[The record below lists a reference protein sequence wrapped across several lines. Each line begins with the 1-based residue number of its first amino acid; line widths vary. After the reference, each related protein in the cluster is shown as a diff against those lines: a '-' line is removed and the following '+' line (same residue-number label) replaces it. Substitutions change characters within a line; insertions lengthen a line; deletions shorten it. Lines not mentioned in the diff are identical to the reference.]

1 MKKIRR
7 FRIREKHVV
16 NSLKDLSHTW
26 WMIGIGFILA
36 CVLSFVWILLMRF
49 FTGIMVWTS
58 IGLIF
63 VLVSG
68 LFGYSLHRYYQ
79 VKDITTN
86 QINILQVNLTPD
98 YLNNVLQL
106 ADTWL
111 AFAIILGILT
121 GIVLLVLIALRNR
134 IQIAVELLEQAAKAV
149 GQLCSSIFWPIFP
162 FVLHVLVSYYF
173 F

>member
-1 MKKIRR
+1 
-7 FRIREKHVV
+7 
-16 NSLKDLSHTW
+16 
-26 WMIGIGFILA
+26 
-36 CVLSFVWILLMRF
+36 MRF

-58 IGLIF
+58 IFSIF
-63 VLVSG
+63 VLVAG
-68 LFGYSLHRYYQ
+68 LFGYSIHRYLL
-79 VKDITTN
+79 VKDITAS

-98 YLNNVLQL
+98 YLDNVLQL

-149 GQLCSSIFWPIFP
+149 GQICTSIFWPIFP
-162 FVLHVLVSYYF
+162 FVLHVVVSDLNSGEKKWHTFKNWPLIKIPQFLSYPHETW
-173 F
+173 

>member
-1 MKKIRR
+1 M
-7 FRIREKHVV
+7 

-58 IGLIF
+58 ICLIF

-68 LFGYSLHRYYQ
+68 LFGYSLHRYFQ

-162 FVLHVLVSYYF
+162 FVLHVLVSCYF

>member
-1 MKKIRR
+1 
-7 FRIREKHVV
+7 
-16 NSLKDLSHTW
+16 
-26 WMIGIGFILA
+26 
-36 CVLSFVWILLMRF
+36 MRD
-49 FTGIMVWTS
+49 S
-58 IGLIF
+58 C
-63 VLVSG
+63 
-68 LFGYSLHRYYQ
+68 
-79 VKDITTN
+79 
-86 QINILQVNLTPD
+86 NILQVNLTPD

-162 FVLHVLVSYYF
+162 FVLHVLVSCYF